1 MPCPGDPGP
10 RPYFIPAPLTAKVVL
25 DHTLFNQQVQ
35 NVLHFTKST
44 DWNSIDLAALTAG
57 VAASWLAN
65 LAPQLPPPCVLS
77 RIRATDESGNTNA
90 YSEIYPATAGTNG
103 QNAFN
108 APQATLA
115 LKFSTAKKGRSYRGR
130 FYWPCL
136 ILEQVTGG
144 VVAQATA
151 TAYIVAMQDFIA
163 QIEGLSS
170 SPVHVVTSYQNDCAW
185 RTTAVSE
192 PVTGYSFV
200 DRNVDT
206 QRRRAV
212 GAGI

>member
-10 RPYFIPAPLTAKVVL
+10 RPYFIPAPLTCKVVL

-35 NVLHFTKST
+35 NVLHFTKAT
-44 DWNSIDLAALTAG
+44 NWNSIDLAALTAG
-57 VAASWLAN
+57 VAAAWLAN
-65 LAPQLPPPCVLS
+65 LAPQLPADCVLS
-77 RIRATDESGNTNA
+77 RIRATDESGVTSA
-90 YSEIYPATAGTNG
+90 YSEIYPATAGTYAG
-103 QNAFN
+103 TAFQ
-108 APQATLA
+108 AAQATLA
-115 LKFSTAKKGRSYRGR
+115 MKFSTAKKGRSYRGR

-136 ILEQVTGG
+136 RDDAVGAG
-144 VVAQATA
+144 VVSQAAA
-151 TAYIVAMQDFIA
+151 TAYIVAMQGFIGE
-163 QIEGLSS
+163 IESLSD

-185 RTTAVSE
+185 RATAVSE

-212 GAGI
+212 GTGI